1 MINVVQTYLLLFQFR
16 DFQSQ
21 KVVKRKRRM
30 DIFGVAA
37 SVLLLLLII
46 GVTFIL
52 VFYVGPNFQSTA
64 NAVVQAVETGINN
77 IVSIGTTVINDAG
90 SLINT
95 FGTEVVALANE
106 IATAVSSAVS
116 QLVTAIETLGTQI
129 AAAFVYAYNS
139 IKSLVNSIVNS
150 VTNFYNSQISPV
162 IALISP
168 IVSST
173 ENILDCILS
182 AVRAFL
188 GVIKICSSPSDCLSL
203 IPPINS
209 NCGCFGQFCS
219 GCYFPPPTPNPCS
232 DPGCNA
238 C

>member
-1 MINVVQTYLLLFQFR
+1 
-16 DFQSQ
+16 
-21 KVVKRKRRM
+21 M

-77 IVSIGTTVINDAG
+77 IVSIGTTVINDAA

-116 QLVTAIETLGTQI
+116 QLVSAIETLGTQI
-129 AAAFVYAYNS
+129 AAAFVYAYNA

-182 AVRAFL
+182 AVRLFL
-188 GVIKICSSPSDCLSL
+188 QSIKVCPGSDPDCLSL

-219 GCYFPPPTPNPCS
+219 GCAFPAPTPNPCTN
-232 DPGCNA
+232 PGCNA
-238 C
+238 CSTTAKCESNGCICPTCT